1 MAVIVGLSHEQI
13 KELAGELPMVF
24 LNQDCQLQIPQ
35 GRAREYWQILWPWW
49 QLNAGVPAKLVTVLG
64 KRRLT
69 LAVAESAT
77 GGLVCSMLTDVPGA
91 SQVLA
96 GGVITYTN
104 KTKEKLLKLD
114 DVPAS
119 GVSPDLT
126 LSMARQVRI
135 RLNSDLGLAI
145 TGVLGP
151 SIPGDGLAVGQVYIA
166 VAAQRFE
173 GVYPYFFSGDRR
185 IVKTSAARA
194 SLNLVL
200 AALGRWQHE

>member
-1 MAVIVGLSHEQI
+1 MAVIVGLSPEQI
-13 KELAGELPMVF
+13 TNLAGQLHMVSVS
-24 LNQDCQLQIPQ
+24 QGYQVQIPP
-35 GRAREYWQILWPWW
+35 GRAREYWHILWPWW
-49 QLNAGVPAKLVTVLG
+49 KLNVGIPEKLVRILG

-77 GGLVCSMLTDVPGA
+77 GGLACSMLTDVPGA

-104 KTKEKLLKLD
+104 KTKEKLLQLED
-114 DVPAS
+114 IPAS
-119 GVSPDLT
+119 GVSPVLT
-126 LSMARQVRI
+126 LTMARQVRI

-151 SIPGDGLAVGQVYIA
+151 LVPGVGLSVGQVYLA
-166 VAAQRFE
+166 VAAPWFE
-173 GVYPYFFSGDRR
+173 EVYPYFFSGDRR
-185 IVKTSAARA
+185 QVKSLAASA